1 METKKKLLMY
11 FKTTGDKNVSI
22 SVDNPRED
30 LTETEVKATMT
41 LILSSNIFLPNG
53 EELASLVEAKIVETD
68 TTSYDLVVQSSILM
82 DLDLQNLVANIGFPI
97 ALSMY
102 LLVRIEGKLL
112 SLTDSINELS
122 KNILSIK

>member
-11 FKTTGDKNVSI
+11 FKTTGDKKVSI

-102 LLVRIEGKLL
+102 LLVRIEGKL
-112 SLTDSINELS
+112 SYLTDSINELS
-122 KNILSIK
+122 KNILTIK

>member
-30 LTETEVKATMT
+30 FTETEVKATMT

-68 TTSYDLVVQSSILM
+68 TTSYDLVV
-82 DLDLQNLVANIGFPI
+82 
-97 ALSMY
+97 
-102 LLVRIEGKLL
+102 
-112 SLTDSINELS
+112 
-122 KNILSIK
+122 

>member
-112 SLTDSINELS
+112 SLTDSINGLS

>member
-68 TTSYDLVVQSSILM
+68 TTSYDVV
-82 DLDLQNLVANIGFPI
+82 V
-97 ALSMY
+97 
-102 LLVRIEGKLL
+102 
-112 SLTDSINELS
+112 
-122 KNILSIK
+122 

>member
-102 LLVRIEGKLL
+102 LLVRIEGKL
-112 SLTDSINELS
+112 SYLTDSINELS
-122 KNILSIK
+122 KNILTIK

>member
-53 EELASLVEAKIVETD
+53 EELASLVEAKIVETG

-102 LLVRIEGKLL
+102 LLVRIEGKL
-112 SLTDSINELS
+112 SYLTDSINELS
-122 KNILSIK
+122 KNILTIK

>member
-68 TTSYDLVVQSSILM
+68 TTSYDLVVQSSIM
-82 DLDLQNLVANIGFPI
+82 NLDLQNLVANIGFPI

-102 LLVRIEGKLL
+102 LLVRIEGKL
-112 SLTDSINELS
+112 SYLTDSINEVS
-122 KNILSIK
+122 KNILTIK

>member
-11 FKTTGDKNVSI
+11 FKTTGDKKVSI

-30 LTETEVKATMT
+30 LTETEVKAPMT

-102 LLVRIEGKLL
+102 LLVRIEGKL
-112 SLTDSINELS
+112 SYLTDSINELS
-122 KNILSIK
+122 KNILTIK